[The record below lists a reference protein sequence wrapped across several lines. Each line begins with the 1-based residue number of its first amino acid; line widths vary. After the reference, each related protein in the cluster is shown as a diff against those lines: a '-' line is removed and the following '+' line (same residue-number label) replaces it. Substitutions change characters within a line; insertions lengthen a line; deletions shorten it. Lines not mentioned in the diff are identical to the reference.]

1 MSEGKKEGNG
11 KRRKFAIVAQKI
23 DGQMSPIWYWNGLM
37 TKASG
42 SRWDMVDMAITFE
55 EKDKVI
61 MDTVHALRNSTSRT
75 WTKTP
80 NKRKRRMRMS
90 EPQIRQLKN
99 V

>member
-23 DGQMSPIWYWNGLM
+23 DGQMSPIWYWNGLI

-42 SRWDMVDMAITFE
+42 RRWDMLDMAITFE

-61 MDTVHALRNSTSRT
+61 MDTVHALVLDEQGRKE
-75 WTKTP
+75 WTLSWEEVTGV
-80 NKRKRRMRMS
+80 
-90 EPQIRQLKN
+90 L
-99 V
+99 